1 MNYSK
6 NSVQARIKNLS
17 AKTGASMN
25 VLLATYFFESFLYR
39 LSKSD
44 YAENFIF
51 KGGFYLS
58 SVIGVQNRYTQDLDF
73 KLTGEELEEENLV
86 KIINDIISKDVDD
99 NIVFDFSSVEPIRN
113 EDQYGGFTVN
123 IVGHLENIRQTVN
136 IDIATGDP
144 ITPFAITYNYK
155 RLIVEDIL
163 NFKAY
168 NLETIL
174 AEKLQTIYNRGL
186 FNSRSKDF
194 YDVYII
200 HKLKMNEINREN
212 LKEAFAK
219 TCEYRKTN
227 FSKED
232 VNNLLKELKAD
243 TQVLNRWKNYAR
255 KNSFA
260 KNISF
265 EMVIESC
272 KFMTD
277 IVFGK

>member
-1 MNYSK
+1 M
-6 NSVQARIKNLS
+6 
-17 AKTGASMN
+17 
-25 VLLATYFFESFLYR
+25 
-39 LSKSD
+39 
-44 YAENFIF
+44 
-51 KGGFYLS
+51 
-58 SVIGVQNRYTQDLDF
+58 
-73 KLTGEELEEENLV
+73 
-86 KIINDIISKDVDD
+86 
-99 NIVFDFSSVEPIRN
+99 
-113 EDQYGGFTVN
+113 
-123 IVGHLENIRQTVN
+123 N

-144 ITPFAITYNYK
+144 ITPVAITYNYK
-155 RLIVEDIL
+155 RLIAEDIL

-200 HKLKMNEINREN
+200 HKLKMDEINCEN

-219 TCEYRKTN
+219 TCEYRKTH

-232 VNNLLKELKAD
+232 TNNLLKEIEMDRQA
-243 TQVLNRWKNYAR
+243 LNRWKNYAR

-277 IVFGK
+277 IVFGE

>member
-17 AKTGASMN
+17 AKTGASAN
-25 VLLATYFFESFLYR
+25 VLLATYFFEAFLYR
-39 LSKSD
+39 LSKSE

-86 KIINDIISKDVDD
+86 KIINDIISKNADD
-99 NIVFDFSSVEPIRN
+99 NISFDFSAIEPIRS
-113 EDQYGGFTVN
+113 EDQYGGFTVS
-123 IVGHLENIRQTVN
+123 IIGHLENIRQTVN

-144 ITPFAITYNYK
+144 VTPSSITYSYK
-155 RLIVEDIL
+155 RLVAEDIL

-174 AEKLQTIYNRGL
+174 SEKLQTIYNRGL

-200 HKLKMNEINREN
+200 NKLKIDEINCEN
-212 LKEAFAK
+212 LKEAFAN
-219 TCEYRKTN
+219 TCEYRKTH
-227 FSKED
+227 FSKEEI
-232 VNNLLKELKAD
+232 NYLFKELETD
-243 TQVLNRWKNYAR
+243 SQTLNRWKNYTK

-265 EMVIESC
+265 ESIIESC
-272 KFMTD
+272 NFMTN
-277 IVFGK
+277 IIFE

>member
-17 AKTGASMN
+17 AKTGASAN
-25 VLLATYFFESFLYR
+25 VLLATYFFEAFLYR

-73 KLTGEELEEENLV
+73 KLSGEELEEENLV
-86 KIINDIISKDVDD
+86 KIINDIISKNADD
-99 NIVFDFSSVEPIRN
+99 NISFDFSSVEPIRS
-113 EDQYGGFTVN
+113 EDQYGGFT
-123 IVGHLENIRQTVN
+123 ICIIGHLENIRQTVN

-144 ITPFAITYNYK
+144 ITPDAIAYNYK
-155 RLIVEDIL
+155 RLIDEDIL

-174 AEKLQTIYNRGL
+174 AEKLQTIYSRGL

-200 HKLKMNEINREN
+200 HKLKMNEINCEN
-212 LKEAFAK
+212 LKDAFAK
-219 TCEYRKTN
+219 TCEYRKTH

-232 VNNLLKELKAD
+232 TNNLLKEIETDRQA
-243 TQVLNRWKNYAR
+243 LNRWKNYAR

-265 EMVIESC
+265 ETVIESC

-277 IVFGK
+277 IVFGE